1 MTKQEIQ
8 DRVDVLLK
16 QGAIGNPSAWVAE
29 VNRLMAEYK
38 RLVRPQGA
46 YLDGEWFGGNN
57 GGK

>member
-8 DRVDVLLK
+8 DRVDVLLSL
-16 QGAIGNPSAWVAE
+16 GSGGNVKAWAAE
-29 VNRLMAEYK
+29 LHRLTAEYK

-46 YLDGEWFGGNN
+46 YLDGDWFGGYH